1 MAIELES
8 HDDTMIRQRKIG
20 NLSNQSSSSDLL
32 NNNNN
37 NEKFV
42 DAYQEERDFD
52 AHTSTLDPTI
62 TDVLKSTAETLPYDE
77 ALNKLKEVGAKT
89 PILPSQ
95 IGTDFNFKREIV
107 WKNAIGFL
115 ALHICAVVGV
125 VIGLL
130 GYPKLYTHIYS
141 EWFWKIY
148 WINYFVQILPFST
161 IFVNTSFDTNFL
173 FVYLLLISN
182 DFAVWMWFRCNN
194 GSTSTLVTSIIQSQ
208 GTIKTFPVVVAYT
221 CRTGNKPFLIG
232 YNI

>member
-52 AHTSTLDPTI
+52 AHTSTLDPSL
-62 TDVLKSTAETLPYDE
+62 TDVLKSTAETLPHDE
-77 ALNKLKEVGAKT
+77 ALNKLKEIGAKT

-95 IGTDFNFKREIV
+95 IGTDFSFKREIV

-115 ALHICAVVGV
+115 ALHICAVIGV

-141 EWFWKIY
+141 E
-148 WINYFVQILPFST
+148 
-161 IFVNTSFDTNFL
+161 
-173 FVYLLLISN
+173 
-182 DFAVWMWFRCNN
+182 
-194 GSTSTLVTSIIQSQ
+194 
-208 GTIKTFPVVVAYT
+208 
-221 CRTGNKPFLIG
+221 
-232 YNI
+232 